1 MDNFDNLA
9 ILWYNGPL
17 FQSRVRF
24 SDFSFLGQG
33 FMARLSDNQFAGLM
47 CVAPRTWR
55 ERVRQ
60 KLGDQS
66 NETLWC
72 DNVFDAI
79 AVLSRQQTATEPTGT
94 RQIVCILI
102 DCLSRDEMGIFTS
115 LAKYKHITTV
125 AVSTM
130 GNHRKMNQAKL
141 LGADKVATL
150 SELTLSRIGC
160 TGGAGSPALVSE
172 VATVIDN
179 PTGEDVFATPVINK
193 VPQPVKDPE
202 PVISL
207 TKEELDTLLG

>member
-1 MDNFDNLA
+1 VSQL
-9 ILWYNGPL
+9 L
-17 FQSRVRF
+17 VRF
-24 SDFSFLGQG
+24 IAFSFLRQG
-33 FMARLSDNQFAGLM
+33 FMAQLSDNQFASLM
-47 CVAPRTWR
+47 CVAPKTWR
-55 ERVRQ
+55 ENVRQ

-79 AVLSRQQTATEPTGT
+79 AVLSQQQMAAEPAGT
-94 RQIVCILI
+94 RQIVCVLI

-125 AVSTM
+125 AVSIM

-150 SELTLSRIGC
+150 SELTLSHIGC
-160 TGGAGSPALVSE
+160 IGGAGGPALVSE
-172 VATVIDN
+172 VATAIDN
-179 PTGEDVFATPVINK
+179 LTGEDVFATSVINK
-193 VPQPVKDPE
+193 APQPVKDPE